1 MSALLLFQLHQHS
14 IAVLGMQK
22 HDRFAV
28 SSDPRLRTQTA
39 DILALDVGHSGVDV
53 VDLDADV
60 VDATSLV
67 LLQESG
73 YGRLCTQRV

>member
-1 MSALLLFQLHQHS
+1 
-14 IAVLGMQK
+14 MQE

-39 DILALDVGHSGVDV
+39 DILALNIGHSGVDV

-60 VDATSLV
+60 VDAASLV
-67 LLQESG
+67 LLQEPR
-73 YGRLCTQRV
+73 YGRLGTQRV